1 MQRRRLAVAGM
12 LTFSLIALA
21 SCSSS
26 GSGQSEGVG
35 TGGPGGGPLVVA
47 TTTILGDVV
56 EHVVGGDGVVEVLV
70 PTGVDPHDYQA
81 SSRQVAM
88 LQDAD
93 LVVANGLGLEEGLE
107 DVLETAAADGANVI
121 ELAPRLDPIPFAAEH
136 DSGDASTDPHVWM
149 DPVRMADA
157 ALLVAVELGAIDESA
172 DWSGRAATY
181 ADELA
186 AAHRE
191 IEATLGAI
199 PPERRKLVT
208 NHDSLGYFA
217 DRYGFDVVGVVIP
230 GGTTLAEPS
239 SAELARLVA
248 DIERSGAPAIFAET
262 TDSSVLAEAV
272 AAEIS
277 RPVAVVELYTGS
289 LGEPGS
295 GAETLIGMLKLDAAR
310 IAAALA

>member
-1 MQRRRLAVAGM
+1 MQRRRPAVAGL
-12 LTFSLIALA
+12 LTVSLIVLA

-26 GSGQSEGVG
+26 GSDQGE
-35 TGGPGGGPLVVA
+35 GGGENAGRDDFLVVA
-47 TTTILGDVV
+47 TTTILGDLVEQVV
-56 EHVVGGDGVVEVLV
+56 EGDGAFEVLV

-81 SSRQVAM
+81 SARQIAM
-88 LQDAD
+88 LQSAD
-93 LVVANGLGLEEGLE
+93 LVVANGLGLEEGLQ
-107 DVLETAAADGANVI
+107 DVLGSAAADGANVI
-121 ELAPRLDPIPFAAEH
+121 ELAPQLDPIPFAAGH
-136 DSGDASTDPHVWM
+136 DSADASTDPHVWM
-149 DPVRMADA
+149 DPLRMADA
-157 ALLVAVELGAIDESA
+157 ARLIAAELEAVDESI
-172 DWSGRAATY
+172 DWSGRAAAY

-199 PPERRKLVT
+199 PSERRRLVT

-217 DRYGFDVVGVVIP
+217 DRYGFEVVGVVIP

-248 DIERSGAPAIFAET
+248 EIEHTSVPAIFAET
-262 TDSSVLAEAV
+262 TDTSVLAEAV

-277 RPVAVVELYTGS
+277 RPVAVVELHTGS

-295 GAETLIGMLKLDAAR
+295 GAETLVGLLKSNAAR
-310 IAAALA
+310 IAGALA